1 MSSLVLTE
9 IERLAVLD
17 EADRTFQMDEDA
29 FRVFYEATS
38 RPLWGYLSRMTGSPR
53 AADDLLQDA
62 YYRFLRARV
71 AFESDEHRRNYLF
84 RIATNLAHD
93 YRGRPHEEPMPD
105 ADALRS
111 QVEPS
116 VSDRAIRRL
125 DLARAMTRLSPR
137 QRPLL
142 WLAYALGWSHE
153 EIARVQGVKV
163 SSLKMLL
170 FRARKRL
177 VDLLENKNPLGPCHD
192 R

>member
-1 MSSLVLTE
+1 MNSLVLTE

-17 EADRTFQMDEDA
+17 EADRTFQMDEEL
-29 FRVFYEATS
+29 FRAFYEATS
-38 RPLWGYLSRMTGSPR
+38 RQVWGYLSRMTGSAN
-53 AADDLLQDA
+53 AADDLLQEA

-71 AFESDEHRRNYLF
+71 VLESDDHRRNYLF
-84 RIATNLAHD
+84 RIATNLARD
-93 YRGRPHEEPMPD
+93 YRVRPYEEPLPD
-105 ADALRS
+105 GDVLGS
-111 QVEPS
+111 QVNTSLP
-116 VSDRAIRRL
+116 DRAIRRL

-137 QRPLL
+137 QRSLL

-153 EIARVQGVKV
+153 EIARMQGLKV

-177 VDLLENKNPLGPCHD
+177 IAVLENKNPRGRSHD